1 MAHAAPPVQPPD
13 VSLGGGSAPESAGH
27 LLRGQAHVL
36 ERIAR
41 GAPLPEVLEAI
52 VTLIESAAPGMLCS
66 ILLLDREGRRLRH
79 GAAPRLPAAYNT
91 AVDGLE
97 IGPNAGSCG
106 TAAFRRQAVIVRD
119 VQVDPLWE
127 RYRALA
133 APHDLRACWS
143 TPILSAAGRVLGT
156 FAMYYHEPREPTAAE
171 QELITTATDLA
182 GIAIE
187 RRHSEEALRESEQRF
202 SKAFHANPAPLSITR
217 LEDGLFLDVNAA
229 FLRLTGLPRDEVI
242 GRTSVHLGLIGEA
255 ERGSLLERL
264 HGTGAIPEIEFVVRH
279 RDGRPRDVVVSL
291 VSCDLGGDACILSIF
306 QDVTQRRQADDALRT
321 RERQLLLAQQIAHM
335 GSWEWDMHTGAL
347 SWSDELW
354 RMLGLE
360 PGAVRPSYEAFLALV
375 HPEDRGAVREI
386 IDRAAGD
393 GQPFRFDF
401 RTCRPDGSVRILH
414 CRGEVTCDAAGR
426 PVRMFGT
433 DQDVTELRL
442 ADEQLRLSQQK
453 LRNLTAHQL
462 EVREEERGRIA
473 REIHDVVGQTLT
485 ALKLDVSSLRE
496 MVAHREPG
504 ADDRLQEIAGL
515 LDTAIKDVRRLAS
528 ELRPVVLDQL
538 GLPAAIEW
546 LSRDFERRT
555 GIECRVRAQLP
566 DLTLPEEV
574 STGLFRILQEAL
586 TNVARHSGAS
596 CVDVTLDH
604 AGRIVTLSVTD
615 NGNGLSEAAQA
626 SQDSLGILGMRE
638 RALLLGG
645 FIDLKGERGKGTTVS
660 AWVPLK

>member
-1 MAHAAPPVQPPD
+1 
-13 VSLGGGSAPESAGH
+13 
-27 LLRGQAHVL
+27 
-36 ERIAR
+36 
-41 GAPLPEVLEAI
+41 
-52 VTLIESAAPGMLCS
+52 
-66 ILLLDREGRRLRH
+66 
-79 GAAPRLPAAYNT
+79 
-91 AVDGLE
+91 
-97 IGPNAGSCG
+97 
-106 TAAFRRQAVIVRD
+106 
-119 VQVDPLWE
+119 
-127 RYRALA
+127 
-133 APHDLRACWS
+133 
-143 TPILSAAGRVLGT
+143 
-156 FAMYYHEPREPTAAE
+156 
-171 QELITTATDLA
+171 
-182 GIAIE
+182 
-187 RRHSEEALRESEQRF
+187 
-202 SKAFHANPAPLSITR
+202 
-217 LEDGLFLDVNAA
+217 
-229 FLRLTGLPRDEVI
+229 
-242 GRTSVHLGLIGEA
+242 
-255 ERGSLLERL
+255 
-264 HGTGAIPEIEFVVRH
+264 
-279 RDGRPRDVVVSL
+279 
-291 VSCDLGGDACILSIF
+291 
-306 QDVTQRRQADDALRT
+306 
-321 RERQLLLAQQIAHM
+321 
-335 GSWEWDMHTGAL
+335 
-347 SWSDELW
+347 
-354 RMLGLE
+354 MLGLE

-414 CRGEVTCDAAGR
+414 CRGEVTCDPAGR

>member
-1 MAHAAPPVQPPD
+1 MAHAAPPVRPPE
-13 VSLGGGSAPESAGH
+13 VSPDGRAGGADH
-27 LLRGQAHVL
+27 LLRGQTLVL

-41 GAPLPEVLEAI
+41 GAPLPEVLQAI

-79 GAAPRLPAAYNT
+79 GAAPTLPAAYNA

-97 IGPNAGSCG
+97 IGPHAGSCG
-106 TAAFRRQAVIVRD
+106 TAVFRRQAVVVRD

-133 APHDLRACWS
+133 APHGLRACWS

-156 FAMYYHEPREPTAAE
+156 FAMYYREPREPTTAE

-187 RRHSEEALRESEQRF
+187 RGRAEEALRESEQRF
-202 SKAFHANPAPLSITR
+202 AKAFHANPAPLCITR

-242 GRTSVHLGLIGEA
+242 GRTSVQLRLIGAA
-255 ERGSLLERL
+255 ERTSFLDRLRGS
-264 HGTGAIPEIEFVVRH
+264 GAIPEIESVVRH
-279 RDGRPRDVVVSL
+279 RDGGRRSVVVSVVL
-291 VSCDLGGDACILSIF
+291 CDLGGDACMLSIF

-335 GSWEWDMHTGAL
+335 GSWEWEIPTGTVT
-347 SWSDELW
+347 WSDELC
-354 RMLGLE
+354 RILGLE
-360 PGAVRPSYEAFLALV
+360 PGAVRPSYDGFLALV
-375 HPEDRGAVREI
+375 HPDDRDAVRET

-401 RTCRPDGSVRILH
+401 RTCRPDGAVRILH
-414 CRGEVTCDAAGR
+414 CRGEVTCDATGR
-426 PVRMFGT
+426 PMRMFGT

-473 REIHDVVGQTLT
+473 REIHDVLGQILT

-504 ADDRLQEIAGL
+504 VDTRLQEIAGL

-538 GLPAAIEW
+538 GLPAAVEW
-546 LSRDFERRT
+546 LSRDFQRRT

-566 DLTLPEEV
+566 DVTLPEEV
-574 STGLFRILQEAL
+574 STGLFRIVQEAL

-596 CVDVTLDH
+596 RVDVTLDL
-604 AGRIVTLSVTD
+604 AGRLVSLSVTD
-615 NGNGLSEAAQA
+615 NGKGLSDAAQA
-626 SQDSLGILGMRE
+626 SQDSLGMLGMRE

-645 FIDLKGERGKGTTVS
+645 ALELKGEPGNGTRLT
-660 AWVPLK
+660 ARVPLK

>member
-1 MAHAAPPVQPPD
+1 MAKAAPSLPPPE
-13 VSLGGGSAPESAGH
+13 VSSLGG
-27 LLRGQAHVL
+27 QAVVL

-41 GAPLPEVLEAI
+41 GAPLPEVLQAI

-79 GAAPRLPAAYNT
+79 GAAPTLPVAYNA

-97 IGPNAGSCG
+97 IGPHAGSCG
-106 TAAFRRQAVIVRD
+106 TAVFRRQAVVVRD

-133 APHDLRACWS
+133 APHGLRACWS

-156 FAMYYHEPREPTAAE
+156 FAMYYREPREPTTAE

-187 RRHSEEALRESEQRF
+187 RGRAEEALRESEQRF
-202 SKAFHANPAPLSITR
+202 AKAFHANPAPLCITR

-242 GRTSVHLGLIGEA
+242 GRTSVQLRLIGAA
-255 ERGSLLERL
+255 ERTSFLDRLRGS
-264 HGTGAIPEIEFVVRH
+264 GAIPEIESVVRH
-279 RDGRPRDVVVSL
+279 RDGGRRSVVVSVVL
-291 VSCDLGGDACILSIF
+291 CDLGGDACILSIF

-335 GSWEWDMHTGAL
+335 GSWEWEIPTGTVT
-347 SWSDELW
+347 WSDELC
-354 RMLGLE
+354 RILGLE
-360 PGAVRPSYEAFLALV
+360 PGAVRPSYDGFLALV
-375 HPEDRGAVREI
+375 HPDDRDAVRETI
-386 IDRAAGD
+386 ERAAGD

-401 RTCRPDGSVRILH
+401 RTCRPDGAVRILH
-414 CRGEVTCDAAGR
+414 CRGEVTCDATGR
-426 PVRMFGT
+426 PMRMFGT

-453 LRNLTAHQL
+453 LRNLTAYHL
-462 EVREEERGRIA
+462 EVREEERARIA
-473 REIHDVVGQTLT
+473 REIHDVLGQTLT

-496 MVAHREPG
+496 MVARREPS
-504 ADDRLQEIAGL
+504 ADTRLQEIAGL

-528 ELRPVVLDQL
+528 QLRPVVLDQL
-538 GLPAAIEW
+538 GLPAALDW
-546 LSRDFERRT
+546 LTRDFQRRT
-555 GIECRVRAQLP
+555 GIECRVRSH
-566 DLTLPEEV
+566 LPEIAVPADV

-586 TNVARHSGAS
+586 TNVARHSAATR
-596 CVDVTLDH
+596 VDVTLAH
-604 AGRIVTLSVTD
+604 ASRILYPDVTD
-615 NGNGLSEAAQA
+615 NGRGLSEAAQPHP
-626 SQDSLGILGMRE
+626 D
-638 RALLLGG
+638 
-645 FIDLKGERGKGTTVS
+645 
-660 AWVPLK
+660 PL

>member
-1 MAHAAPPVQPPD
+1 MAHAAPPVRPPE
-13 VSLGGGSAPESAGH
+13 VSPDGRAGGADH
-27 LLRGQAHVL
+27 LLRGQTLVL

-41 GAPLPEVLEAI
+41 GAPLPEVLQAI

-79 GAAPRLPAAYNT
+79 GAAPTLPAAYNA
-91 AVDGLE
+91 AVDGLD
-97 IGPNAGSCG
+97 IGPHAGSCG
-106 TAAFRRQAVIVRD
+106 TAVFRRQAVVVRD

-133 APHDLRACWS
+133 
-143 TPILSAAGRVLGT
+143 
-156 FAMYYHEPREPTAAE
+156 MYYREPREPTATE
-171 QELITTATDLA
+171 QDLITTATDLA

-187 RRHSEEALRESEQRF
+187 RGRAEEALRESEQRF
-202 SKAFHANPAPLSITR
+202 AKAFHANPAPLCITR
-217 LEDGLFLDVNAA
+217 LGDGLFLDVNTA

-242 GRTSVHLGLIGEA
+242 GRTSVQLRLIGAA
-255 ERGSLLERL
+255 ERTSFLDRLRGS
-264 HGTGAIPEIEFVVRH
+264 GAIPEMESVVRH
-279 RDGRPRDVVVSL
+279 RDGGRRSVVVSVVL
-291 VSCDLGGDACILSIF
+291 CDLGGDACILSIF

-335 GSWEWDMHTGAL
+335 GSWEWEIPTGTVT
-347 SWSDELW
+347 WSDELC
-354 RMLGLE
+354 RILGLE
-360 PGAVRPSYEAFLALV
+360 PGAVRPSYDGFLALV
-375 HPEDRGAVREI
+375 HPDDRDAVRET

-401 RTCRPDGSVRILH
+401 RTCRPDGAVRILH
-414 CRGEVTCDAAGR
+414 CRGEVTCDATGR
-426 PVRMFGT
+426 PMRMFGT

-473 REIHDVVGQTLT
+473 REIHDVLGQILT

-504 ADDRLQEIAGL
+504 VDTRLQEIAGL

-538 GLPAAIEW
+538 GLPAAVEW
-546 LSRDFERRT
+546 LSRDFQRRT

-566 DLTLPEEV
+566 DVTLPEEV
-574 STGLFRILQEAL
+574 TTGLFRIVQEAL

-596 CVDVTLDH
+596 RVDVTLDL
-604 AGRIVTLSVTD
+604 AGRIVSLSVTD
-615 NGNGLSEAAQA
+615 NGKGLSDAAQA

-645 FIDLKGERGKGTTVS
+645 ALELKGEPGNGTRLT
-660 AWVPLK
+660 ARVPLK

>member
-1 MAHAAPPVQPPD
+1 MAHAAPPVRPPE
-13 VSLGGGSAPESAGH
+13 VSPDGRAGGADH
-27 LLRGQAHVL
+27 LLRGQTLVL

-41 GAPLPEVLEAI
+41 GAPLPEVLQAI

-79 GAAPRLPAAYNT
+79 GAAPTLPAAYNA

-97 IGPNAGSCG
+97 IGPHAGSCG
-106 TAAFRRQAVIVRD
+106 TAVFRRQAVVVRD

-133 APHDLRACWS
+133 APHGLRACWS

-156 FAMYYHEPREPTAAE
+156 FAMYYREPREPTATE

-187 RRHSEEALRESEQRF
+187 RGRAEEALRESEQRF
-202 SKAFHANPAPLSITR
+202 AKAFHANPAPLCITR

-242 GRTSVHLGLIGEA
+242 GRTSVQLGLIGAA
-255 ERGSLLERL
+255 ERTSFLDRLRGS
-264 HGTGAIPEIEFVVRH
+264 GAIPEIESVVRH
-279 RDGRPRDVVVSL
+279 RDGGRRSVVVSVVL
-291 VSCDLGGDACILSIF
+291 CDLGGDACILSIF

-335 GSWEWDMHTGAL
+335 GSWEWELHTGTL
-347 SWSDELW
+347 SWSDELC
-354 RMLGLE
+354 RILGLE
-360 PGAVRPSYEAFLALV
+360 PGAVRPSYEGFLALV
-375 HPEDRGAVREI
+375 HPDDRDAVRET

-401 RTCRPDGSVRILH
+401 RTCRPDGAVRILH
-414 CRGEVTCDAAGR
+414 CRGEVTCDATGR
-426 PVRMFGT
+426 PMRMFGT

-473 REIHDVVGQTLT
+473 REIHDVLGQILT

-504 ADDRLQEIAGL
+504 VDTRLQEIAGL

-538 GLPAAIEW
+538 GLPAAVEW
-546 LSRDFERRT
+546 LSRDFQRRT

-566 DLTLPEEV
+566 VVTLPEEV
-574 STGLFRILQEAL
+574 STGLFRIVQEAL

-596 CVDVTLDH
+596 RVDVTLDL
-604 AGRIVTLSVTD
+604 AGRIVSLSVTD
-615 NGNGLSEAAQA
+615 NGKGLSDAAQA

-645 FIDLKGERGKGTTVS
+645 ALELKGEPGNGTRLT
-660 AWVPLK
+660 ARVPLK